1 MKIKKIS
8 VSTRLL
14 IFSLIFG
21 LIGLGSIIFII
32 LISVIDLVERP
43 IAAQILVFLVAI
55 ASTIGF
61 IFLLNLYFERKQ
73 FVRQLNIEN
82 SYSLG
87 NQTSFYNYDAFKN
100 KSMAYAKRF
109 SLRDYHK
116 YIIAF
121 TCGSLKNTASNSTMV
136 QSMNYY
142 VSEFVDSLFFDA
154 KFKFPTRRNVYGFNR
169 GIFLIFL
176 PTNDEKVLS
185 DLINLINDNVYK
197 IVAERKLKVYAQPF
211 FGIKEVSK
219 NENIVEAIEDAMLVR
234 NISENNFETYTFFS
248 TSFKKDYTVDDI
260 RDFEYAIEHDE
271 FLVYYQPKY
280 SMKEKKFVSAEAL
293 ARWNSS
299 KYGFLTPGMF
309 IDKAEFAGMISLI
322 DNYIFEKSLKEMSEQ
337 RRRGR
342 RVLPVSVNFSIYEF
356 YSKGFID
363 HVVNLLNKY
372 NIPPNLVEIEITET
386 TSQANQFLSISIIK
400 KLKDLGIRVLMDD
413 FGVGY
418 SGIDN
423 LRKIPFDAIKIDK
436 SFTDL
441 LVSDEKTKSIVK
453 LIIDLGHV
461 NDVEVIIEGVDSQ
474 KQVDILRRM
483 KIDTIQGFYYAKPM
497 PLDAY
502 DDFLKNN
509 QFEKEEDK

>member
-1 MKIKKIS
+1 MKKIS
-8 VSTRLL
+8 VAVRLL
-14 IFSLIFG
+14 IFSILFG
-21 LIGLGSIIFII
+21 LIAAGSIAFII
-32 LISVIDLVERP
+32 LISVMDIMERSIP
-43 IAAQILVFLVAI
+43 VQIIVFLVAI
-55 ASTIGF
+55 ASTIAF
-61 IFLLNLYFERKQ
+61 IFMLNLFFERKQ
-73 FVRQLNIEN
+73 FVRQLAIEN
-82 SYSLG
+82 SYTLG

-100 KSMAYAKRF
+100 KSMTYSKKIV
-109 SLRDYHK
+109 LKNYHK
-116 YIIAF
+116 YIVAF
-121 TCGSLKNTASNSTMV
+121 TCGSLKNTSSNSTMV

-142 VSEFVDSLFFDA
+142 VSEFLDGIFLDS

-185 DLINLINDNVYK
+185 DLINIINDNVYK
-197 IVAERKLKVYAQPF
+197 IVSDRKLKVYAQPF
-211 FGIKEVSK
+211 FGIKEVTK
-219 NENIVEAIEDAMLVR
+219 NENIVEAIEDALIAR
-234 NISENNFETYTFFS
+234 NTSESNFETYTFFS
-248 TSFKKDYTVDDI
+248 TSFKKDYTADDI

-271 FLVYYQPKY
+271 FLVYYQPKF
-280 SMKEKKFVSAEAL
+280 SMKEKKFVSVEAL

-299 KYGFLTPGMF
+299 RYGFLTPTMF
-309 IDKAEFAGMISLI
+309 IDKAEYAGMISLI
-322 DNYIFEKSLKEMSEQ
+322 DNFIFEKSLKEMSEQ

-342 RVLPVSVNFSIYEF
+342 RVLPVSINFSIYEF
-356 YSKGFID
+356 YSQGFID
-363 HVVNLLNKY
+363 NVVNLLNKY
-372 NIPPNLVEIEITET
+372 NIPPNLIEIEITET

-441 LVSDEKTKSIVK
+441 LVTDEKTRSIVK
-453 LIIDLGHV
+453 LIIDLGHI
-461 NDVEVIIEGVDSQ
+461 NDVEVIIEGVDNQ
-474 KQVDILRRM
+474 RQVDILRRM
-483 KIDTIQGFYYAKPM
+483 HIDTIQGFYYAKPM